1 MRGSD
6 KKMEKREKKKGRESW
21 IVRLGE
27 KKLRGDRGPAQSGR
41 VGARPFHDLLVGH
54 DIILLE

>member
-6 KKMEKREKKKGRESW
+6 KKTGKKEKKGRESW

-54 DIILLE
+54 DIIL